1 MARRVYTH
9 NIFRGQRNQPFGQ
22 SLQVGTTYQE
32 TFQFEEAVVVDV
44 VVNDA
49 HPAYN
54 KDGDNVGVIKF
65 RFINSQ
71 QYLPDD
77 SLNEAFPFFA
87 NISDYPLLN
96 EIVYVF
102 RALNRWYYMAK
113 FNTTNRVTAQALFGI
128 NTRLGPIQSDSEDS
142 QQKTEIYAGGA
153 EIKQDPEAEEA
164 RLGEKFQDKEDVFR
178 LRHQEGDLIIEGRSG
193 HSIRFGSNQDEDQA
207 PNMLIRI
214 GPNPDPE
221 LSIDDDSEFALVDE
235 DINADLSSIW
245 AVSNQVIP
253 LTFATVDSD
262 THFESMEEKPGTLDG
277 NQIVI
282 NSDRLVFNTKRDKLL
297 VSTFLGTHFTTLQ
310 DHTVD
315 ADKNY
320 ISFAGLNREVRI
332 GQDYLITIGRD
343 YLLSVEGDKTSEIA
357 GATVHQS
364 EGNHSIIADQIFIGS
379 LDDQTEPLVLG
390 DQLRDFIDQ
399 FLNIFIQ
406 NAAILTLP
414 TVGVGPL
421 NPAVVGQISALRTQ
435 FGTTSKDSAQK
446 KGFLSTN
453 NYVTRE

>member
-1 MARRVYTH
+1 MARKVYTH

-44 VVNDA
+44 VVNDN

-54 KDGDNVGVIKF
+54 EDGDNVGVIKF

-102 RALNRWYYMAK
+102 SALNRWYYMTK
-113 FNTTNRVTAQALFGI
+113 FNTTNRVTAQALFGL
-128 NTRLGPIQSDSEDS
+128 NTRLGPIRSDGEDS
-142 QQKTEIYAGGA
+142 QQKTEIAAGGS

-164 RLGEKFQDKEDVFR
+164 RLGEEFQDKENVFR
-178 LRHQEGDLIIEGRSG
+178 LRHHEGDLIMEGRSG

-221 LSIDDDSEFALVDE
+221 LSIDDSEFALVDE

-245 AVSNQVIP
+245 AVSNQVVP

-262 THFESMEEKPGTLDG
+262 THFESVDEKPGTLDG

-282 NSDRLVFNTKRDKLL
+282 NSDRLVFNTKQDKLL

-320 ISFAGLNREVRI
+320 KSFVGVNREVRI
-332 GQDYLITIGRD
+332 GQDYLITVGRD
-343 YLLSVEGDKTSEIA
+343 YLLSVERDKTSKIV
-357 GATVHQS
+357 GATVHES

-379 LDDQTEPLVLG
+379 LDDRTEPLVLG
-390 DQLRDFIDQ
+390 EQLRDFIHQ
-399 FLNIFIQ
+399 FLNIFVQ
-406 NAAILTLP
+406 NATTLTLP

-421 NPAVVGQISALRTQ
+421 NPAVVAQITQLQSQ
-435 FGTTSKDSAQK
+435 FGTATKDSSQSQ
-446 KGFLSTN
+446 GFLSAN
-453 NYVTRE
+453 NFVTRE

>member
-1 MARRVYTH
+1 MARRVYSH

-32 TFQFEEAVVVDV
+32 TFQFEESVVVDV
-44 VVNDA
+44 VVNDT

-54 KDGDNVGVIKF
+54 AQGDNVGVIKF

-87 NISDYPLLN
+87 NLSDYPLLN

-102 RALNRWYYMAK
+102 RALNRWYYMTK
-113 FNTTNRVTAQALFGI
+113 FNTTNKVTAQALFGL
-128 NTRLGPIQSDSEDS
+128 NTKLGPIKSDSKDS
-142 QQKTEIYAGGA
+142 QQKTEIADGGA
-153 EIKQDPEAEEA
+153 EIREDPIAKEA
-164 RLGEKFQDKEDVFR
+164 RLGEVFQDKENVFR
-178 LRHQEGDLIIEGRSG
+178 LRHQEGDIIYEGRSG

-221 LSIDDDSEFALVDE
+221 VSVDDSECALVDE
-235 DINADLSSIW
+235 DINADLSSLWI
-245 AVSNQVIP
+245 VSNQVVP

-262 THFESMEEKPGTLDG
+262 THFESVDEKPGTLDG
-277 NQIVI
+277 NQIII
-282 NSDRLVFNTKRDKLL
+282 NSDRLVLNTKRDKLL
-297 VSTFLGTHFTTLQ
+297 VSTFLGTNFTTLQ

-320 ISFAGLNREVRI
+320 KSFAGINREVRI

-343 YLLSVEGDKTSEIA
+343 YLLSIEGDKTSKIV

-364 EGNHSIIADQIFIGS
+364 DGNHSIVADKIFIGS
-379 LDDQTEPLVLG
+379 LNDQTEPLVLG
-390 DQLRDFIDQ
+390 EQLRDFIDQ
-399 FLNIFIQ
+399 FLNIFIR
-406 NAAILTLP
+406 NAATLTLP

-421 NPAVVGQISALRTQ
+421 NPAVVAQIVQLRSQ
-435 FGTTSKDSAQK
+435 FGTTTKSSAQSQ
-446 KGFLSTN
+446 GFLSTN
-453 NYVTRE
+453 NFVTRE